1 MKSTYNEIL
10 QNMKAVYNKEIGR
23 EIAENSIDEKKLEAI
38 ASELYGL
45 SCYGDFIL
53 KQALFKL
60 QREDILTVTVRCVIA
75 KESSVLKQRVR
86 LHLALMRQLQAI

>member
-10 QNMKAVYNKEIGR
+10 QNMKAAYNKELGR

-53 KQALFKL
+53 KQAF
-60 QREDILTVTVRCVIA
+60 VRCVIA

>member
-1 MKSTYNEIL
+1 
-10 QNMKAVYNKEIGR
+10 MKAAYNKELGR

-53 KQALFKL
+53 NA
-60 QREDILTVTVRCVIA
+60 
-75 KESSVLKQRVR
+75 SVCSNCNGR
-86 LHLALMRQLQAI
+86 IS